1 MTTLP
6 AANFFNGEI
15 TNQEAKDAQD
25 GILAVLR
32 ELPGGAAEETRVIA
46 SGAITPQRGVVAV
59 DSEDQAPADDLDV
72 INTTRHPPGRPLLL
86 RAVDQGRPV
95 TVRHAQGGPGEIH
108 LTQGLALTLQ
118 QPRTWL
124 RCSAAARSGTRC
136 CALMAMMPPA
146 RAPSWTCGA
155 GARPTLAS
163 PASLPP
169 TSSPRTS

>member
-15 TNQEAKDAQD
+15 THQEAKDAQD
-25 GILAVLR
+25 RILAVLR

-59 DSEDQAPADDLDV
+59 DSEAPADDLDV
-72 INTTRHPPGRPLLL
+72 INPTHHPPGRLLLL

-108 LTQGLALTLQ
+108 LAQGLALTLQ
-118 QPRTWL
+118 QPRT
-124 RCSAAARSGTRC
+124 
-136 CALMAMMPPA
+136 
-146 RAPSWTCGA
+146 
-155 GARPTLAS
+155 
-163 PASLPP
+163 
-169 TSSPRTS
+169 